1 MKESVKG
8 ERPLLTGV
16 LEGSCRAGFTIL
28 GGGLRLS
35 EGGRRQVN
43 QEYGSGQASCG
54 TARKHKLERE
64 PASFK
69 L

>member
-16 LEGSCRAGFTIL
+16 LEGSRSAGLTAL
-28 GGGLRLS
+28 GGGWRLS
-35 EGGRRQVN
+35 EGGRRQAN

-54 TARKHKLERE
+54 TAMEHKLERE